1 MRFFKIYYYF
11 KKNDGKLTDLP
22 NILKEN
28 DNIID
33 RKLNVA
39 LTRAKKQL
47 YIIGN
52 EDLLK
57 KNAIYRELIEHIQF
71 RQNIR

>member
-1 MRFFKIYYYF
+1 M
-11 KKNDGKLTDLP
+11 N
-22 NILKEN
+22 EN

-57 KNAIYRELIEHIQF
+57 KNTIYRKLIEHIQV
-71 RQNIR
+71 R